1 MTETPLPPPPTQI
14 DLNLCRENLETLCGI
29 VIKDKHLL
37 QERDLFSEDKI
48 IYDAVGRL
56 IQPRL

>member
-29 VIKDKHLL
+29 VKDKHLL